1 MNPAAEVHHPRGRAG
16 GRTRHLHQSTGTA
29 GVQTRCEVKPPSR
42 GWTRMGVPGVTPKGI
57 GDPTLLPPHDADTPG
72 AYEGG
77 GSKQQ

>member
-1 MNPAAEVHHPRGRAG
+1 
-16 GRTRHLHQSTGTA
+16 
-29 GVQTRCEVKPPSR
+29 
-42 GWTRMGVPGVTPKGI
+42 MGVPGVTPKGI